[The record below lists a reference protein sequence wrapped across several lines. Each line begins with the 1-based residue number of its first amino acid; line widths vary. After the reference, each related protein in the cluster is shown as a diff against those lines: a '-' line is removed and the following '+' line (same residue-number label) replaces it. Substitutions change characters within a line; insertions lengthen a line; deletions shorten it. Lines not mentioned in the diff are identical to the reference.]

1 MFAEERQNRIL
12 AELKST
18 GRVEVQAL
26 AGRYGVSE
34 HTIRRDLNALE
45 SRGHLQK
52 THGGAVALDTA
63 HLDWQGRATSLPEA
77 KDRIGRRAAALIG
90 PGETVILDA
99 SSTTLALARHLTV
112 RPLTVITNSLDI
124 AAVFEH
130 EAGVE
135 LIVAGGVWEPSA
147 RALRGRATRAVI
159 GQYRAEWTVL
169 GTCALH
175 PKAGVT
181 VTDAEDAEVKR
192 AMVAAGLR
200 TVVLADHSK
209 QDQVVAHL
217 VLPPEALTTVVTD
230 EPWPEL
236 EAVGVRVLTSPPEG
250 VEHAG
255 LGAR

>member
-34 HTIRRDLNALE
+34 HTIRRDLSVLE
-45 SRGHLQK
+45 GRGHLQK

-77 KDRIGRRAAALIG
+77 KDRIGRRAATLIR

-112 RPLTVITNSLDI
+112 RPLTIITNSLDI
-124 AAVFEH
+124 AAVFEQ

-135 LIVAGGVWEPSA
+135 LIVTGGAWKASA
-147 RALRGRATRAVI
+147 RALRGQATRDVI
-159 GQYRAEWTVL
+159 RQYRADWTVL

-175 PKAGVT
+175 PRAGVT
-181 VTDAEDAEVKR
+181 VTDEEDAQVKR

-200 TVVLADHSK
+200 TVILADHSK
-209 QDQVVAHL
+209 RDQAVAHL
-217 VLPPEALTTVVTD
+217 VLLPEELTTVVTD

-236 EAVGVRVLTSPPEG
+236 EAVGVQVLTSPPAS
-250 VEHAG
+250 VEQA
-255 LGAR
+255 

>member
-1 MFAEERQNRIL
+1 MFAEERQNQIL
-12 AELKST
+12 GELRSI

-26 AGRYGVSE
+26 AARYDVSE
-34 HTIRRDLNALE
+34 HTIRRDLSVLE

-77 KDRIGRRAAALIG
+77 KDRIGRQAATLIE

-99 SSTTLALARHLTV
+99 SSTTLALAQHLKV
-112 RPLTVITNSLDI
+112 RPLTIITNSLDI
-124 AAVFEH
+124 AAVFEQ

-135 LIVAGGVWEPSA
+135 LIVTGGSWRASA
-147 RALRGRATRAVI
+147 RALRGQATREI
-159 GQYRAEWTVL
+159 IRQYRADWTVL

-175 PKAGVT
+175 PKAGAT
-181 VTDAEDAEVKR
+181 ATDEEDAQVKR

-209 QDQVVAHL
+209 RDQVVAHL
-217 VLPPEALTTVVTD
+217 VLPPEELMTVVTD
-230 EPWPEL
+230 EPWLEL
-236 EAVGVRVLTSPPEG
+236 EALGVQVLTSPES
-250 VEHAG
+250 VV
-255 LGAR
+255 LL